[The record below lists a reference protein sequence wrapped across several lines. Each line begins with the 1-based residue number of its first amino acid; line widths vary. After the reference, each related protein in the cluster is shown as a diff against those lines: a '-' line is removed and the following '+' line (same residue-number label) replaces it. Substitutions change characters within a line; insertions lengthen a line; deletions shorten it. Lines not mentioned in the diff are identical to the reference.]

1 MNKTWLLFF
10 RINVG
15 EFSMKINRSTRNSN
29 KKGGINN
36 ILKGTDSSEISEA
49 ESTQS
54 IWRRGHSY
62 LIIYEISTFQM

>member
-29 KKGGINN
+29 KKGGH
-36 ILKGTDSSEISEA
+36 K
-49 ESTQS
+49 
-54 IWRRGHSY
+54 
-62 LIIYEISTFQM
+62 